1 MEEKNLNEE
10 IISDEE
16 FHNADE
22 FENNESQEDKL
33 DVESLSEEQAK
44 SILSEV
50 LESNAEII
58 KDLVKAQEES
68 QKFKD
73 NWYRTTA
80 EFENYKKRNQDLRKT
95 SYQDGKIEAIKNI
108 LVIGD
113 TLDRALSMDIDE
125 KSKQGIELIQKQFI
139 ETMKALGVEEI
150 NPIGEI
156 FTPETAE
163 AIAIVDGGDGEESGT
178 VKQVFKKGY
187 KLTDKTIRYAQV
199 VVVK

>member
-10 IISDEE
+10 IVSDEE

-22 FENNESQEDKL
+22 VENTEEQDKL
-33 DVESLSEEQAK
+33 DVESLTEEQAK
-44 SILSEV
+44 TILSEV
-50 LESNAEII
+50 LESNSEII

-68 QKFKD
+68 EKFKD

-95 SYQDGKIEAIKNI
+95 SYQEGKVDAIKNI

-125 KSKQGIELIQKQFI
+125 KAKQGIELIQKQFI

-163 AIAIVDGGDGEESGT
+163 AIAIVDGGEGEESGT

>member
-10 IISDEE
+10 IVSDEE

-22 FENNESQEDKL
+22 VENTEEQDKL
-33 DVESLSEEQAK
+33 DVESLTEEQAK
-44 SILSEV
+44 TILSEV
-50 LESNAEII
+50 LESNSEII

-68 QKFKD
+68 EKFKD

-95 SYQDGKIEAIKNI
+95 SYQEGKVDAIKNI

-163 AIAIVDGGDGEESGT
+163 AIAIVDGGEGEESGT

>member
-10 IISDEE
+10 IVSDEE

-22 FENNESQEDKL
+22 VENTEEQDKL
-33 DVESLSEEQAK
+33 DVESLTEEQAK
-44 SILSEV
+44 TILSEV
-50 LESNAEII
+50 LESNSEII

-68 QKFKD
+68 EKFKD

-95 SYQDGKIEAIKNI
+95 SYQEGKIDAIKNI

-163 AIAIVDGGDGEESGT
+163 AIAIVDGGEGEKSGT

>member
-10 IISDEE
+10 IVSDEE

-22 FENNESQEDKL
+22 VENNEEQDKL
-33 DVESLSEEQAK
+33 DVESLTEEQAK

-50 LESNAEII
+50 LQSNAEII

-68 QKFKD
+68 EKFKD

-95 SYQDGKIEAIKNI
+95 SYQEGKIDAIKNI

-150 NPIGEI
+150 NPIGET

-163 AIAIVDGGDGEESGT
+163 AIATLDGGDGEESGT
-178 VKQVFKKGY
+178 IKQVYKKGY
-187 KLTDKTIRYAQV
+187 KLADKTIRYAQV

>member
-10 IISDEE
+10 IVSDEE

-22 FENNESQEDKL
+22 VENTEEQDKL
-33 DVESLSEEQAK
+33 DVESLTEEQAK
-44 SILSEV
+44 TILSEV
-50 LESNAEII
+50 LESNSEII

-68 QKFKD
+68 EKFKD

-95 SYQDGKIEAIKNI
+95 SYQEGKIDAIKDI

-163 AIAIVDGGDGEESGT
+163 AIAIVDGGEGEESGT

>member
-10 IISDEE
+10 IVSDEE

-22 FENNESQEDKL
+22 VENTEEQDKL
-33 DVESLSEEQAK
+33 DVESLTEEQAK
-44 SILSEV
+44 TILSEV
-50 LESNAEII
+50 LESNSEII

-68 QKFKD
+68 EKFKD

-95 SYQDGKIEAIKNI
+95 SYQEGKIDAIKNI
-108 LVIGD
+108 LAIGD

-163 AIAIVDGGDGEESGT
+163 AIAIVDGGEGEKSGT

>member
-10 IISDEE
+10 IVSDEE

-22 FENNESQEDKL
+22 VENTEEQDKL
-33 DVESLSEEQAK
+33 DVESLTEEQAK
-44 SILSEV
+44 TILSEV
-50 LESNAEII
+50 LESNSEII

-68 QKFKD
+68 EKFKD

-95 SYQDGKIEAIKNI
+95 SYQEGKVDAIKNI

-163 AIAIVDGGDGEESGT
+163 AIAIVDGGECEESGT

>member
-10 IISDEE
+10 IVSDEE

-22 FENNESQEDKL
+22 VENTEEQDKL
-33 DVESLSEEQAK
+33 DVESLTEEQAK
-44 SILSEV
+44 TILSEV
-50 LESNAEII
+50 LESNSEII

-68 QKFKD
+68 EKFKD

-95 SYQDGKIEAIKNI
+95 SYQEGKIDAIKDI

-163 AIAIVDGGDGEESGT
+163 AIAIVDGGEGEKSGT

>member
-10 IISDEE
+10 IVSDEE

-22 FENNESQEDKL
+22 VENTEEQDKL
-33 DVESLSEEQAK
+33 DVESLTEEQAK
-44 SILSEV
+44 TILSEV
-50 LESNAEII
+50 LESNSEII

-68 QKFKD
+68 EKFKD

-95 SYQDGKIEAIKNI
+95 SYQEGKIDAIKNI
-108 LVIGD
+108 LLIGD

-163 AIAIVDGGDGEESGT
+163 AIAIVDGGEGEESGT

>member
-10 IISDEE
+10 IVSDEE

-22 FENNESQEDKL
+22 VENTEEQDKL
-33 DVESLSEEQAK
+33 DVESLTEEQAK
-44 SILSEV
+44 TILSEV
-50 LESNAEII
+50 LESNSEII

-68 QKFKD
+68 EKFKD

-95 SYQDGKIEAIKNI
+95 SYQEGKIDAIKNI

-163 AIAIVDGGDGEESGT
+163 AIAIVDGGEGEESGT

>member
-10 IISDEE
+10 IVSDEE

-22 FENNESQEDKL
+22 VENTEEQDKL
-33 DVESLSEEQAK
+33 DVESLTEEQAK
-44 SILSEV
+44 TILSEV
-50 LESNAEII
+50 LESNSEII

-68 QKFKD
+68 EKFKD

-95 SYQDGKIEAIKNI
+95 SYQEGKIDAIKNI

-139 ETMKALGVEEI
+139 ETMNALGVEEI

-163 AIAIVDGGDGEESGT
+163 AIAIVDGGEGEESGT